1 MTDLNADQRF
11 WLAAVRAEGTAL
23 RAAVTPENLPA
34 PVRSCPGWSVQ
45 DLVGHLAVVYQFQ
58 RTHFVR
64 GTASRP
70 ENERQ
75 VPPDGPAVLDY
86 LDQQF
91 AEILT
96 ALENLDPAAPAW
108 NWGGGPKVAAFWFR
122 RMAVETA
129 IHRWDAQAAVGIPNP
144 IDARLSVDGIAE
156 VLDTQ
161 LPSGRR
167 KGPEDAEGVVR
178 LNATDTGDRWVI
190 RIRGKALSVLDTNT
204 MLDPGPGAQAAAK
217 GTASDLLLA
226 LWGRIPLDV
235 LEISGESPLLEALRT
250 G

>member
-11 WLAAVRAEGTAL
+11 WLAAVRAEGAAL
-23 RAAVTPENLPA
+23 RTAVTAENLSA
-34 PVRSCPGWSVQ
+34 PVRSCPGWTVQ
-45 DLVGHLAVVYQFQ
+45 DLIGHVGAVYEFQ

-64 GTASRP
+64 GIASRP
-70 ENERQ
+70 QNERP
-75 VPPDGPAVLDY
+75 VPPAGLEVLDY
-86 LDQQF
+86 FDRQL
-91 AEILT
+91 AETLQ
-96 ALENLDPAAPAW
+96 ALESLDPESPAW
-108 NWGGGPKVAAFWFR
+108 HWGGGPKVAAFWFR

-129 IHRWDAQAAVGIPNP
+129 LHRWDAQAAIGIPIP
-144 IDARLSVDGIAE
+144 LDPRLSVDGIAE

-167 KGPEDAEGVVR
+167 KGSEDAEGVAR

-204 MLDPGPGAQAAAK
+204 VLDPGPGAQAAAK

-235 LEISGESPLLEALRT
+235 LEISGDSPLLEALRT

>member
-1 MTDLNADQRF
+1 MTDLTADQRF
-11 WLAAVRAEGTAL
+11 WLEALRAEGAAL
-23 RAAVTPENLPA
+23 GAAVGVENLAA
-34 PVRSCPGWSVQ
+34 PVRSCPGWNLER
-45 DLVGHLAVVYQFQ
+45 LVGHLGVVYQFQ

-70 ENERQ
+70 DNERQ
-75 VPPDGPAVLDY
+75 TAPTGPAVLDY
-86 LDQQF
+86 F
-91 AEILT
+91 AEQLAQTIT
-96 ALENLDPAAPAW
+96 ALENLDPEAPAW

-122 RMAVETA
+122 RMALETA
-129 IHRWDAQAAVGIPNP
+129 IHRWDAQAAIGIPIP
-144 IDARLSVDGIAE
+144 LDPRLSVDGIAE

-167 KGPEDAEGVVR
+167 KGPDDAEGVVR
-178 LNATDTGDRWVI
+178 LNATDTGDRWVL
-190 RIRGKALSVLDTNT
+190 RLRGTTLAVLDTNT
-204 MLDPGPGAQAAAK
+204 VLDPGPGAQAAAK

-235 LEISGESPLLEALRT
+235 LEITGESHLLEALRT